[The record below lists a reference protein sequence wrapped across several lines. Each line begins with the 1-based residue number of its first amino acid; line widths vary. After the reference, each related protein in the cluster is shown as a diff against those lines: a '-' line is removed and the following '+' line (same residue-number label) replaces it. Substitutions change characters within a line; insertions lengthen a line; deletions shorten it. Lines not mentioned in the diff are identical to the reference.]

1 MADALD
7 QLTDAV
13 LAIQSDSALKQRF
26 LDILSIGSYSQ
37 QIRVHKL
44 LEVLEPLNPPDSV
57 MTAVRLMENDKLAHA
72 VYNQLKSH

>member
-1 MADALD
+1 MADPLD

-13 LAIQSDSALKQRF
+13 IAIQSDAELKQRF
-26 LDILSIGSYSQ
+26 IDILSIGSYTQ
-37 QIRVHKL
+37 QVRVHKL
-44 LEVLEPLNPPDSV
+44 LEALEPLEPPDSV